1 MKKRTS
7 ILLLGALVIE
17 PGTQACLA
25 AENISLKRG
34 ISFNQDIDSGFPI
47 VGQKMDDASIEPG
60 KPTFIF
66 FGGSGDLNTNRQ
78 AKIVVGLY
86 NKYAKEGVK
95 FLLVDVDKTNKT
107 PAVTQLIKKYYKGY
121 IPSQVILNADGG
133 VVDSK
138 IGEVAEGSLSRPLS
152 IAASSTSTKGS
163 TLAAPSRN
171 KIDLDNTK
179 NSDSENSD
187 NADQSDVNSDTQSLI
202 KDAAR

>member
-7 ILLLGALVIE
+7 ILLLGALAIE
-17 PGTQACLA
+17 PATQACLA

-34 ISFNQDIDSGFPI
+34 ISFSQDIDSGFPI
-47 VGQKMDDASIEPG
+47 VGQKMDDATIEPG

-121 IPSQVILNADGG
+121 IPSQVILNADGTIQ
-133 VVDSK
+133 DSK
-138 IGEVAEGSLSRPLS
+138 IGEAAEGLLARPLS
-152 IAASSTSTKGS
+152 IAANSSAKGS
-163 TLAAPSRN
+163 TLAAPARK
-171 KIDLDNTK
+171 KINLDNTQDS
-179 NSDSENSD
+179 NSDSSD
-187 NADQSDVNSDTQSLI
+187 SGTDTQSLI
-202 KDAAR
+202 RDAAR